1 MRKWSLFA
9 ALLIAAGCAPNFEE
23 ACMKAG
29 FQPGSSA
36 YSNCV
41 AEKEAEMAAWR
52 EEALRFRNFNGGGG
66 I

>member
-1 MRKWSLFA
+1 MRTWTLFA
-9 ALLIAAGCAPNFEE
+9 VLLIGAGCAPNFEE

-29 FQPGSSA
+29 FQPGTSA
-36 YSNCV
+36 YSSCV

-52 EEALRFRNFNGGGG
+52 EEVFRYRSVNVGGG